1 MAEAEKKVVAK
12 RGPKGVD
19 LKAKIYM
26 GETDKL
32 DKDGKPTGEKV
43 KYGAKNC
50 PKREGSKA
58 AERFGH
64 YRDGM
69 TVEKA
74 LEHGMKPRHLTKDAA
89 KGYIRIENPPAEAK
103 AA

>member
-1 MAEAEKKVVAK
+1 MAEAKAAATK
-12 RGPKGVD
+12 RGPKGID
-19 LKAKIYM
+19 LKAKIHM

-43 KYGAKNC
+43 KYGAKNN
-50 PKREGSKA
+50 PKRDGSKA
-58 AERFGH
+58 AERFAN

-74 LEHGMKPRHLTKDAA
+74 LESMKPRHITKDVA
-89 KGYIRIENPPAEAK
+89 KGYITIEAPAQ
-103 AA
+103 

>member
-1 MAEAEKKVVAK
+1 MAEAAAKKAPAK

-19 LKAKIYM
+19 LKAKVFM

-43 KYGAKNC
+43 KYGAKNN

-64 YRDGM
+64 YRDGI
-69 TVEKA
+69 TVEKL
-74 LEHGMKPRHLTKDAA
+74 LENGVKPRHITKDVA
-89 KGYIRIENPPAEAK
+89 KGYIRIENPPA
-103 AA
+103 AAA